1 MTDRFVLLYM
11 TAPDAETAQ
20 RIAEALVEARLAAC
34 ANIFPGM
41 RSIYRWQ
48 GVIETAEEVAAIFKT
63 AAALAEAACA
73 LIVRLHPSDLNHEF
87 GS

>member
-1 MTDRFVLLYM
+1 
-11 TAPDAETAQ
+11 
-20 RIAEALVEARLAAC
+20 
-34 ANIFPGM
+34 M

-73 LIVRLHPSDLNHEF
+73 LIVRLHPRACLKIRLRPS
-87 GS
+87 